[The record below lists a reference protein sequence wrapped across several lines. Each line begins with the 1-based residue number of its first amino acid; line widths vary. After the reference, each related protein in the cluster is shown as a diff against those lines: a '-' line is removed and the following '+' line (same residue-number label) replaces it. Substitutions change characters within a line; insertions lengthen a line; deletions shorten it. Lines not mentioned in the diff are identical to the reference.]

1 MEAPMSEKTSL
12 FQCSKINFRKSF
24 QVLARLF
31 KGFQTLTYLF
41 LRSSGRI
48 FLKKVLVISQREMMS
63 SKWLVEPKK
72 SLSTFFQANLNI
84 VVMVHHSNGYR
95 RFFPQNG

>member
-1 MEAPMSEKTSL
+1 MSEKTSL

-48 FLKKVLVISQREMMS
+48 FLKKVLVISQRERDDVIKMACGIQ
-63 SKWLVEPKK
+63 EI
-72 SLSTFFQANLNI
+72 I
-84 VVMVHHSNGYR
+84 VYIFPGKLKHCSNGS
-95 RFFPQNG
+95 P

>member
-41 LRSSGRI
+41 LRSSG
-48 FLKKVLVISQREMMS
+48 SQREREMMS
-63 SKWLVEPKK
+63 SKWLVESKK
-72 SLSTFFQANLNI
+72 LLSTFFQANLNI

>member
-41 LRSSGRI
+41 LRSSG
-48 FLKKVLVISQREMMS
+48 SQRERYDVIKMACGIQ
-63 SKWLVEPKK
+63 EI
-72 SLSTFFQANLNI
+72 I
-84 VVMVHHSNGYR
+84 VYIFPGKLKHCSNGS
-95 RFFPQNG
+95 P